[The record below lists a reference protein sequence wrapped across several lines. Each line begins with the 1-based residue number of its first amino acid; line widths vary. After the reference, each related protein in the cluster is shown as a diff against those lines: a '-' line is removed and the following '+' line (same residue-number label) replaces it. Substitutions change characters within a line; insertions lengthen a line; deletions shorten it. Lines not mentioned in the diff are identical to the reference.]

1 MALKSWS
8 SLSLLHFYSK
18 VMKPALKLPPNI
30 TVFENIKKYRIGNYF
45 YFLPVYNLDDL
56 HLNSDFC
63 YHKFFFDRI
72 SNHCVQ
78 PNFWFR
84 RGEVY
89 VMNGDLDGVNPKV
102 VRKDSREKQRE
113 KSFRFW
119 YRVWAHTSPYR
130 GKLCWQDRIGWPLG
144 YRLFWPWSKVPWP
157 NFGCRSALAS
167 AGGLPH
173 PRTNL

>member
-1 MALKSWS
+1 MVR
-8 SLSLLHFYSK
+8 F
-18 VMKPALKLPPNI
+18 
-30 TVFENIKKYRIGNYF
+30 TTE
-45 YFLPVYNLDDL
+45 
-56 HLNSDFC
+56 
-63 YHKFFFDRI
+63 I
-72 SNHCVQ
+72 SNIEI
-78 PNFWFR
+78 PNFWNYYGDFYHFLHFLCFSTFKNFAIR
-84 RGEVY
+84 DSLAKFKTLWPTKLLVSAEVY

-102 VRKDSREKQRE
+102 VRKDSRQKQRE